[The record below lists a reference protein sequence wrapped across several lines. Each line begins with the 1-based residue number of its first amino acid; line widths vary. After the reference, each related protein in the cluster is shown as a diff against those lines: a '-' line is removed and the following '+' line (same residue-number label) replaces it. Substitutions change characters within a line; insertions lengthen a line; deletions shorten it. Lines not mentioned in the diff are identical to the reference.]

1 MTAKYLIISLLCS
14 LSISIFA
21 QETKRIEVLNANVV
35 EFGEDLGSDVKR
47 LLGDVQFKHEDAVM
61 YCDSAYLNQKLNS
74 LKAFSNVH
82 IVQDDSLDLYGDY
95 LEYSGQSKLAK
106 VRRNVRLI
114 HGESTLK
121 TDSLNFDRNTNIGY
135 YFNWGYIHDKDND
148 LESKLGYYYS
158 DDKDYY
164 AVEKVKLVNPKYTI
178 YSDSL
183 RYNTGTDISY
193 FYGATDIE
201 SDSNYI
207 YCEYGQY
214 DTKSDLARLSKNAYI
229 INKEKKL
236 SGDTLF
242 YDRNTGFGEA
252 KSNIT
257 MLDTSQNVSIFGHY
271 ACLFENKDSVFVT
284 QEALLSKYGEK
295 DTFYLHADTLILY
308 TVYDSLWIED
318 TVADSTSL
326 SRKKKDVLS
335 DAYQNYF
342 LDSLIYDG
350 ARRLFLTDWELEA
363 LNNSLAKNKDDSAR
377 AYTLDTIRNVIA
389 YHHSQV
395 FSKDIQLR
403 SDSIAY
409 SSRDSIAR
417 FFYQPIIWSED
428 KQISADYIEAIIE
441 DEKMR
446 EMFLEQSAFIIL
458 QDDSIRFNQVSGVNM
473 RAFFND
479 EGELHKLN
487 VLDKTQSV
495 FFAREE
501 NEKNQEAKG
510 DLVGVNKTE
519 SPKMCIYFKNR
530 EVSKISF
537 LHPNKG
543 VLNPIDYIPLE
554 QTFLKGFSWQDEI
567 RPKCKEDVYL
577 WRPLVAP
584 ASSSEIK

>member
-1 MTAKYLIISLLCS
+1 MTIKHFV
-14 LSISIFA
+14 ISILCLLSVSVFA
-21 QETKRIEVLNANVV
+21 QKTTRIEVLNADVV

-47 LLGDVQFKHEDAVM
+47 LLGDVQFKHEDALM
-61 YCDSAYLNQKLNS
+61 YCDSAYLNQKTNS
-74 LKAFSNVH
+74 LRAFSNVH
-82 IVQDDSLDLYGDY
+82 IVQNDSLNLYGDY
-95 LEYSGQSKLAK
+95 LEYSGQLKLAK

-135 YFNWGYIHDKDND
+135 YFDWGYIHDKDND

-183 RYNTGTDISY
+183 RYNTRTDISY
-193 FYGATDIE
+193 FYGATNIE

-214 DTKSDLARLSKNAYI
+214 DTKADVAKLSKNAYI
-229 INKEKKL
+229 ISKEKKL

-242 YDRNTGFGEA
+242 YDRNIGFGEA
-252 KSNIT
+252 KSNVT
-257 MLDTSQNVSIFGHY
+257 MLDTTQNMSIFGYY

-295 DTFYLHADTLILY
+295 DTLYLHADTLIFY
-308 TVYDSLWIED
+308 TVYDSLWIDNAPKD
-318 TVADSTSL
+318 TTSL
-326 SRKKKDVLS
+326 QTKKKDVLN
-335 DAYQNYF
+335 DDYQNHF

-350 ARRLFLTDWELEA
+350 ARRLFLTDWQLED
-363 LNNSLAKNKDDSAR
+363 LNNSLTKRQDSSER

-389 YHHSQV
+389 FHRTQV

-403 SDSIAY
+403 TDSMAY
-409 SSRDSIAR
+409 SSRDSIIR
-417 FFYQPIIWSED
+417 LYHQPIIWSED
-428 KQISADYIEAIIE
+428 KQISADYIEVITE
-441 DEKMR
+441 EQKMR

-458 QDDSIRFNQVSGVNM
+458 QDDSIRFNQVAGVNM

-479 EGELHKLN
+479 EGELRKLD
-487 VLDKTQSV
+487 VLEKTQSV

-501 NEKNQEAKG
+501 DKNNKEAKG

-530 EVSKISF
+530 EVNKITF
-537 LHPNKG
+537 LHPNRG

-554 QTFLKGFSWQDEI
+554 QTFLDGFSWQDEI

-577 WRPLVAP
+577 WRPLVVP
-584 ASSSEIK
+584 AHVK